1 MSRQADR
8 NKIFSRR
15 AALLAGGKLV
25 LFTTLAGRMYYLQ
38 VLERDKYATLAEEN
52 RISLRL
58 LAPPR
63 GRILDRFG
71 VPLAINQE
79 NYRMLLVPEQAPDI
93 EDTLDAAS
101 EIIPL
106 SEHEKG
112 KILREAKRRRS
123 FMPVTVRENLTWDD
137 VARVELNAADLPGCM
152 IDVGQ
157 SRFYPKSDR
166 FSHVLGYVSV
176 VSEQDLTGDPLL
188 ELPGFRIGKA
198 GIERVH
204 DMALRGK
211 GGNTQLEV
219 NALGRVIRELARNE
233 GQPGAEV
240 RLTIDANLQEF
251 AYQRLG
257 EQSAACVVMDVK
269 TGQVIV
275 MASAPGYDPNAF
287 AQGLTAEQWRD
298 LTQHPRT
305 PLINK
310 CIAGQYAP
318 GSTFKMMVALAALE
332 HNVVTPDFGT
342 HCSGKVEL
350 GNAVFHCWKK
360 EGHGHVDM
368 LHGLMYSC
376 DVYFYEIAKRVGI
389 DRIAD
394 MAKRFGLGGIMDI
407 DLIGEKP
414 GLVPSRDWKQRTLRS
429 AWSQGETLVAGIG
442 QGYMLATPLQLAVM
456 VSRIANGGI
465 AVKPRLTYELTTGPE
480 SAPLPTPSFPNM
492 PINKASLAVV
502 RKGMRMV
509 VNEPGGTALGARLPN
524 PDWIMCGKTGTAQVR
539 RITQRERDTGVKKND
554 ELPWKE
560 RDHALFVAY
569 APDEDPKY
577 AIAVIVEHGGGGS
590 AVAAPIARDVMMETM
605 RRDPASENARER
617 FAHAAQGENKG

>member
-25 LFTTLAGRMYYLQ
+25 LFTALAGRMYYLQ

-93 EDTLDAAS
+93 EETLEAAS

-106 SEHEKG
+106 SEHEKS

-157 SRFYPKSDR
+157 SRFYPKNDR

-198 GIERVH
+198 GVERVH

-219 NALGRVIRELARNE
+219 NALGRVIRELDRNE

-240 RLTIDANLQEF
+240 RLTIDSSLQEF

-287 AQGLTAEQWRD
+287 AQGLTSEQWKE

-332 HNVVTPDFGT
+332 HNVVTPDFSV

-376 DVYFYEIAKRVGI
+376 DVFFYEVAKRVGI

-394 MAKRFGLGGIMDI
+394 MAKRFGLGNTLDI
-407 DLIGEKP
+407 DLIGEKS
-414 GLVPSRDWKQRTLRS
+414 GIVPNREWKQRNLRS
-429 AWSQGETLVAGIG
+429 AWSQGETLIAGIG
-442 QGYMLATPLQLAVM
+442 QGYMLATPLQLASM
-456 VSRIANGGI
+456 TARIANGGI

-480 SAPLPTPSFPNM
+480 SSPLPTPAFPAIN
-492 PINKASLAVV
+492 INKANLAVV

-509 VNEPGGTALGARLPN
+509 VNEPGGTALGARLSN

-569 APDEDPKY
+569 APDDDPKY

-590 AVAAPIARDVMMETM
+590 AVAAPIARDVMMETL
-605 RRDPASENARER
+605 RRDPASEGARER
-617 FAHAAQGENKG
+617 FAHDPEKDDAA